1 MITSASNS
9 RVKHIAALGK
19 KARYRKETGLFLVE
33 GPKMAAELPKDRVEE
48 VYVTKRSCE
57 PKGPGLC

>member
-48 VYVTKRSCE
+48 VYVTEKF
-57 PKGPGLC
+57 